1 MKRLGVAF
9 AVALMAAGTLS
20 GCGSDP
26 YCDAVKTN
34 TTALNNF
41 GQSRTNKD
49 FTKYAGV
56 MDSIAKQ
63 APSDVK
69 KDWSTL
75 GAKTREVLAAQK
87 DVGLKLEEMKD
98 TKKVA
103 KLSTAQLKKV
113 NDAYLAFNGTTKE
126 RTAVVKNVK
135 KECKIT
141 LK

>member
-1 MKRLGVAF
+1 
-9 AVALMAAGTLS
+9 
-20 GCGSDP
+20 
-26 YCDAVKTN
+26 
-34 TTALNNF
+34 
-41 GQSRTNKD
+41 
-49 FTKYAGV
+49 
-56 MDSIAKQ
+56 MDTIAKK
-63 APSDVK
+63 APGAVK

-75 GAKTREVLAAQK
+75 GAETRGVLAAQEA
-87 DVGLKLEEMKD
+87 VGLKLEEMKD

-103 KLSTAQLKKV
+103 KLSTDQLKKV